1 VCPFFRGRGIFQ
13 HYTTAKEAMAHI
25 AGAVIA
31 TRGVFHYGW
40 HSGIICMV
48 YRDRMAGC
56 GKEQLE

>member
-1 VCPFFRGRGIFQ
+1 
-13 HYTTAKEAMAHI
+13 MAHI
-25 AGAVIA
+25 AGAAIA